1 MGTETA
7 GIRYQSEHREKVQN
21 LMYLVNER
29 TLMEEHQKQNRK
41 KATEIDGVDK
51 TSYDVKAAVPDRSR
65 VAALSPLTAGARR
78 VRLYPRGQRQALP
91 RSTGAALGEVYT
103 KEATLPPHRVW

>member
-41 KATEIDGVDK
+41 KASAPVRCMQY
-51 TSYDVKAAVPDRSR
+51 SSVK
-65 VAALSPLTAGARR
+65 
-78 VRLYPRGQRQALP
+78 
-91 RSTGAALGEVYT
+91 
-103 KEATLPPHRVW
+103 HRIR